1 MIRVENLSKT
11 LNERQVLNR
20 IDFQLKEGDVL
31 GIIGPN
37 GAGKSTLLSL
47 LGGLMVPDAGIIDMG
62 GHQIGVI
69 PQQLALYEELTV
81 YENLKLFGVGMN
93 METTVLENKIQQ
105 VMVDLN
111 LLVNKD
117 VRVKKISGGNKRRV
131 NIGIALMTSPTCL
144 MMDEPVVGVD
154 YQVRSDIEKL
164 LKQMSKDGK
173 TLIIASHLKSFIR
186 EVSTKILILEEG
198 SVAYFGDVNEEVLNK
213 L

>member
-11 LNERQVLNR
+11 LNKRQVLNR
-20 IDFQLKEGDVL
+20 IDFHLKEGDVL

-47 LGGLMVPDAGIIDMG
+47 LGGLMTPDGGMVDMG

-93 METTVLENKIQQ
+93 MDASVLENKLQQ

-117 VRVKKISGGNKRRV
+117 IKVKKISGGNKRRV

-144 MMDEPVVGVD
+144 LMDEPVVGVD

-164 LKQMSKDGK
+164 LKQMSDDGK